1 MMWILC
7 AEVLMI
13 GYVDSYRDGWSK
25 NISCVV
31 FLNNKICV
39 HDRELLRNYTSD
51 SWCYHWKRVF
61 YLYVQY
67 TLVGN
72 SSSGETKESLLAC
85 FYIIGHTLCKSVML
99 SLFYFFGGVCLI
111 SSVVWISVQDW
122 YGFPVMYEIGLIL
135 KLAKWLQKAT
145 L

>member
-99 SLFYFFGGVCLI
+99 SLFYFLGGLFNIQCCLNKCTRL
-111 SSVVWISVQDW
+111 VWVPSDVRNWINT
-122 YGFPVMYEIGLIL
+122 
-135 KLAKWLQKAT
+135 KAR
-145 L
+145 